1 MENTT
6 IDLFEQYETLPQ
18 EMQDLLAKW
27 GEIIENDQSYDNCAK
42 FLNEVEQHGYTF
54 DYYLDAMPYNL
65 RKIN

>member
-1 MENTT
+1 MEDTT

-18 EMQDLLAKW
+18 EMQDCLMRW
-27 GEIIENDQSYDNCAK
+27 GSKLEHNQTYTNCEK
-42 FLNEVEQHGYTF
+42 FKKAVEKLGYTF